1 MRAAATHVVVG
12 AALALTPITSART
25 ATASATMGS
34 PNTVSPSAHLAA
46 RTGMADL
53 AAYAWTGSVTAGV
66 LAEGTVG
73 LHGLA
78 RPGWTVGL
86 VGLARPGG
94 TWGLVGLARPA
105 WSEGVTAGETAE
117 AGPEETVGRG
127 GLARPVWMAGL
138 GRLTRSV
145 GTAKLSGLA
154 WPASGGYSHGSPT
167 CRYVSATD
175 KSAPVRKGPG
185 KKYRKRAELAPSK
198 EPVRATCAARGRGRD
213 HWVRLKEGEHEGLWV
228 WRDRLHPWSG

>member
-12 AALALTPITSART
+12 AALALTPVTSACT
-25 ATASATMGS
+25 ATASATMS
-34 PNTVSPSAHLAA
+34 SASAVRPSAHPAA

-78 RPGWTVGL
+78 RP
-86 VGLARPGG
+86 
-94 TWGLVGLARPA
+94 A
-105 WSEGVTAGETAE
+105 WSEGVTAGEMAE
-117 AGPEETVGRG
+117 VGPEETVGRG
-127 GLARPVWMAGL
+127 GLARPVWMPGL
-138 GRLTRSV
+138 DGLARPV
-145 GTAKLSGLA
+145 GTATLAGLA
-154 WPASGGYSHGSPT
+154 WSASAGYGRSPT

-185 KKYRKRAELAPSK
+185 KRYRKRAELAPSK

-213 HWVRLKEGEHEGLWV
+213 HWVRLKEGEHKGLWV